1 MKNKLLWILLAVVS
15 AIGVIVTLTIVF
27 FNIAVDNA
35 KLPIYGRL
43 GAIEGE
49 VIYVYS
55 EPSISSRIV
64 RELEPCYH
72 GLCDEEIISMQGNWY
87 EVAGGY
93 VLGAQVD
100 AQTWY
105 AGTGEY
111 VIVAT
116 NPKTFIYADGYN
128 PDTDEEEI
136 YETDEYVMPGTI
148 IGDLGPNGGIEN
160 RYIQDEYY
168 MLMTAH
174 DYLYVHKD
182 DVTVLTRKEFE
193 KLILRNLF

>member
-1 MKNKLLWILLAVVS
+1 MKNKLLWILLAVVG

-27 FNIAVDNA
+27 LNIAVDNA

-49 VIYVYS
+49 VINVYS

-64 RELEPCYH
+64 RELEPCYE
-72 GLCDEEIISMQGNWY
+72 GLCEEEIISMQGNWY

-105 AGTGEY
+105 TGTGEY

-116 NPKTFIYADGYN
+116 NPKTHIYAEEYN
-128 PDTDEEEI
+128 FETDEEEI

-174 DYLYVHKD
+174 NYLYVHKD
-182 DVTVLTRKEFE
+182 DVQVLTRKEFE